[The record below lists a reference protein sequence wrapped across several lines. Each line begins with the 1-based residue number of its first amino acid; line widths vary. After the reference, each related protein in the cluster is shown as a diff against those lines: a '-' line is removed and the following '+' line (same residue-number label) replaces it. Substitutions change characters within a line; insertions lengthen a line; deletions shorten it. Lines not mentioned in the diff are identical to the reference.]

1 MKNCILVLILTSIL
15 SCSKDDGPNNRP
27 IVMEASTSHLFC
39 LPNTYYSVDGDLGIY
54 SQVSKAYINEFNDEV
69 EFYGFCFDCDD
80 LSESSLIKAD
90 RIDSERYFKH
100 VLPEELLN
108 RLINGE
114 ELKTA
119 VKYKNESNFKL
130 SVAYVID
137 PLPEKKIQF
146 EEVASLPIALSEA
159 VAFSVNNLGFLGS
172 GFDSEEVNTNQFFKY
187 DATDNT
193 ITKIANYPEK
203 VYAAFSFVIDGIPYV
218 GGGITDDRKTGS
230 TGATSKSLY
239 SYDVTTDEWA
249 KQNDLPAGTAAP
261 AVLIIDKKAY
271 IVGGTVCNNCIYIF
285 DPVNGEW
292 STAPYSYQNEISA
305 MNAVTHSNGKSY
317 VVGQSFI
324 EFDGTSWF
332 RKQNCPMPFKPDAI
346 CFSKGEDIYAG
357 LGWENQTSDYL
368 CNSVRDDFWKYDV
381 ASDRWNNI
389 GITDG
394 LNVINYESVSF
405 KINEEIYIATGK
417 KNEILSNKINK
428 LIIPD

>member
-1 MKNCILVLILTSIL
+1 MKNCFLVLILILIL
-15 SCSKDDGPNNRP
+15 SCSKDDEPNNRP
-27 IVMEASTSHLFC
+27 IIFEGTTSHIFC
-39 LPNTYYSVDGDLGIY
+39 LPNTYYSPSGELGIY
-54 SQVSKAYINEFNDEV
+54 SQVSTAYIDEFNDEV
-69 EFYGFCFDCDD
+69 ELYGFCYDCED
-80 LSESSLIKAD
+80 LTDSNLITAD
-90 RIDSERYFKH
+90 RIDGERYFKR
-100 VLPEELLN
+100 VLPEALLT
-108 RLINGE
+108 RLMDGE
-114 ELKTA
+114 EIKTA

-130 SVAYVID
+130 SVGYTID
-137 PLPEKKIQF
+137 PLPEKQIRF
-146 EEVASLPIALSEA
+146 EEVASIPIALSEA
-159 VAFSVNNLGFLGS
+159 VAFSVDNFGFIGS
-172 GFDSEEVNTNQFFKY
+172 GFDGEQVNTNQFFKF
-187 DATDNT
+187 DATNNSV
-193 ITKIANYPEK
+193 TKIADYPES

-239 SYDVTTDEWA
+239 SYDLTNDDWI
-249 KQNDLPAGTAAP
+249 KHSDLPAGTAAP

-285 DPVNGEW
+285 DTINGEW

-305 MNAVTHSNGKSY
+305 MNAINHSNGKSY

-332 RKQNCPMPFKPDAI
+332 RKQNCPMPYKPDAI

-357 LGWENQTSDYL
+357 LGWQNQTTDFL

-389 GITDG
+389 GITGG

-405 KINEEIYIATGK
+405 KINEEIYLATGK
-417 KNEILSNKINK
+417 NNEILSNKIHK
-428 LIIPD
+428 LIFPN